1 MLDVSPFA
9 RVVQE
14 PRRQPR
20 ESPPRPRAVRASRSA
35 CVVPARTSTALAGDR
50 RRAGASEH
58 TEPHRAR
65 RAAPSTCEAGAALS
79 APSAQRTTLAGL
91 WQVYLT
97 ACSPPECE
105 GENLSWAALDNAA
118 KAQYGQFDPRYL
130 RLALSGNNF
139 GVNH

>member
-1 MLDVSPFA
+1 
-9 RVVQE
+9 
-14 PRRQPR
+14 
-20 ESPPRPRAVRASRSA
+20 
-35 CVVPARTSTALAGDR
+35 
-50 RRAGASEH
+50 
-58 TEPHRAR
+58 
-65 RAAPSTCEAGAALS
+65 STCEAGAALS